1 MTKLLVIS
9 EYINRMERYQKG
21 DEIEVDPLH
30 AEFLMNDAPG
40 CFKVK
45 GLEAPPAHKAILTPD
60 YKKMTVPQLKIEL
73 AARGLPQVGKK
84 AELVKRLE
92 DYEK

>member
-1 MTKLLVIS
+1 MVKLLVVS
-9 EYINRMERYQKG
+9 DYINRMEKYKKG

-30 AEFLMNDAPG
+30 AEFLKNDAPG
-40 CFKVK
+40 CFVEK

-60 YKKMTVPQLKIEL
+60 FKKMTVPQLKNEL
-73 AARGLPQVGKK
+73 DARGLPQVGKK